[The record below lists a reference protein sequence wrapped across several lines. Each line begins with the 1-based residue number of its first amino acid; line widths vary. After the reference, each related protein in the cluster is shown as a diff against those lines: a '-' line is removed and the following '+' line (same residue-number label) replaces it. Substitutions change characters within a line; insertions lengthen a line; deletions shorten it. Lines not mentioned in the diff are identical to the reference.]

1 MGRMVG
7 GLKRQNQGRAEMGEV
22 ILEERGIRRR
32 IEIKAENGEQESG
45 GRR

>member
-7 GLKRQNQGRAEMGEV
+7 GVKRQNDGRKEMGEV
-22 ILEERGIRRR
+22 ILEDRGIRRR
-32 IEIKAENGEQESG
+32 IEIKAENGEQEGG

>member
-7 GLKRQNQGRAEMGEV
+7 GLKRQNHGRKEMGEV
-22 ILEERGIRRR
+22 IEDRGSRRR
-32 IEIKAENGEQESG
+32 IEIKAENGEQEGG